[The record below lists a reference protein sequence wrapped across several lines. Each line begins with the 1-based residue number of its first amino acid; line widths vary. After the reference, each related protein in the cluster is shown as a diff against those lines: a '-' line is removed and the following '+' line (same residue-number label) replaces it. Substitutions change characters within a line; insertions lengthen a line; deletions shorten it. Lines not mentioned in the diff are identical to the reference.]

1 MIAVLHF
8 IRFAHIVKKNEKK
21 QVKIEDVSRSIF
33 RAALKGLQVKDVGGE
48 ISYSR

>member
-33 RAALKGLQVKDVGGE
+33 RAALEGMKVNDAGGE
-48 ISYSR
+48 ISFFR